1 MAIYWPFF
9 RVNIDS
15 SLISYFLRQLVAF
28 IVGKFEYIE
37 TVTKNLPKPI
47 TCRVYVLP
55 GKTEEAEFALS
66 VTPLALEYFTELFG
80 VAYPL
85 PKMDLITIPDF
96 ESGAMENWGL
106 VTYRAIRLLFNEKTS
121 DLSYKRH
128 IAVSWKPAHKK
139 MQFCETPD

>member
-1 MAIYWPFF
+1 
-9 RVNIDS
+9 
-15 SLISYFLRQLVAF
+15 
-28 IVGKFEYIE
+28 VGKFEYIE
-37 TVTKNLPKPI
+37 TVTKNLPTPI

-128 IAVSWKPAHKK
+128 IAVSCLRLPYCCIVKR
-139 MQFCETPD
+139 QLGN

>member
-1 MAIYWPFF
+1 M
-9 RVNIDS
+9 
-15 SLISYFLRQLVAF
+15 VAF

-37 TVTKNLPKPI
+37 TVTKNLPQPI

-128 IAVSWKPAHKK
+128 IAVRDFTGYVTIDVYVSTLLSNHA
-139 MQFCETPD
+139 CLSLL

>member
-1 MAIYWPFF
+1 
-9 RVNIDS
+9 
-15 SLISYFLRQLVAF
+15 VAF

-128 IAVSWKPAHKK
+128 IAVSWKLAQK
-139 MQFCETPD
+139 

>member
-1 MAIYWPFF
+1 M
-9 RVNIDS
+9 
-15 SLISYFLRQLVAF
+15 
-28 IVGKFEYIE
+28 
-37 TVTKNLPKPI
+37 TKNLPTPI

-55 GKTEEAEFALS
+55 GKTEEAKFALS

-106 VTYRAIRLLFNEKTS
+106 VTYRSIRLLFNEKTS

-128 IAVSWKPAHKK
+128 IAVSSLIIIILGMLSVVFSPMNMINGWKLTNDFVWFACRHI
-139 MQFCETPD
+139 F

>member
-1 MAIYWPFF
+1 M
-9 RVNIDS
+9 
-15 SLISYFLRQLVAF
+15 
-28 IVGKFEYIE
+28 
-37 TVTKNLPKPI
+37 TKNLPKPI

-128 IAVSWKPAHKK
+128 IAVRYLLHANQKWIMIEIWLTLPPSPSNH
-139 MQFCETPD
+139 T